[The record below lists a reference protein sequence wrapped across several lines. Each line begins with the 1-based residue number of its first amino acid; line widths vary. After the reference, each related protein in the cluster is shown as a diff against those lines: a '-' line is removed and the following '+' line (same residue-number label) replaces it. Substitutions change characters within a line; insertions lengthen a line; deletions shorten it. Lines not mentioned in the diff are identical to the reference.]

1 MQGLCGDGGFDYAAN
16 AMVDLPVWER
26 AGEALLV
33 NPERGVKAAVEPLG
47 KVPRVFEDRTGS
59 PFRHYLKALR
69 IHQWLKNLL
78 VFIPLVLAHR
88 LGDLVLVGQ
97 ALLAFLA
104 FGLCASSVYLLND
117 LLDLP
122 DDRRHPTKR
131 HRPFAAGTISI
142 RYGVM
147 LIPGLLIGAFGLA
160 LFLPLKFVG
169 VLAFYYVTTLAYSLW
184 LKGIALVDMMVLTGF
199 YIIRIVAGAAA
210 VSVVL
215 SFWLLAFS
223 MFLFLSLALLK
234 RFTEILR
241 MQQQQGTTAFGRGY
255 QTTDSETLP
264 QFGTASASSAVLV
277 LAFYINNEAV
287 RDLYRHPEVIW
298 LLCPLLLYL
307 LTRGWLSARRGKLDE
322 DLMAFVIRDRYSQ
335 WLIGIGAL
343 LLWLA
348 A

>member
-33 NPERGVKAAVEPLG
+33 NPERGVKAVVEHLG

-160 LFLPLKFVG
+160 LFLPLEFVG
-169 VLAFYYVTTLAYSLW
+169 VLAFY
-184 LKGIALVDMMVLTGF
+184 
-199 YIIRIVAGAAA
+199 
-210 VSVVL
+210 
-215 SFWLLAFS
+215 
-223 MFLFLSLALLK
+223 
-234 RFTEILR
+234 
-241 MQQQQGTTAFGRGY
+241 
-255 QTTDSETLP
+255 
-264 QFGTASASSAVLV
+264 
-277 LAFYINNEAV
+277 
-287 RDLYRHPEVIW
+287 
-298 LLCPLLLYL
+298 
-307 LTRGWLSARRGKLDE
+307 
-322 DLMAFVIRDRYSQ
+322 
-335 WLIGIGAL
+335 
-343 LLWLA
+343 
-348 A
+348 